1 MKYFFTP
8 GRLKFFIVSSFMMII
23 YNTKVNAQCRW
34 GAPAKTISWDTTMLT
49 NSGSYNTIFNVP
61 KHDGQLG
68 MLIEAKMTVEITG
81 RTEMFLENK
90 LNVTTGYD
98 IGYNRRDTL
107 KGPSLIPPL
116 RKTTNKTYGT
126 YNLAPADAGLFSG
139 PDFVHVGPDVV
150 LSSSTLQT
158 IITNPT
164 LLDTFYGAGHLQYQY
179 IIDADAKPTGSSD
192 YRFDVS
198 TSGEVVIRME
208 YTYCEGLILPINIT
222 EFGLQRINNKN
233 VNLKWKAPA
242 DAENYYYVAEVST
255 DGENFHPA
263 GIVPKSTGN
272 GTQHYNFNY
281 ALQKGEGGKMYFR
294 VKQKF
299 ANGYV
304 QFTDIKTEA
313 FESAAIPRFNLYPN
327 PSSGI
332 VGIKFDK
339 YVNGKYQ
346 MQIINAEGQ
355 AVANQTINLTGGTY
369 QQKSVLPKGMYWV
382 RLTDLESNVSHVN
395 QLIIK

>member
-1 MKYFFTP
+1 MKYFFTLN
-8 GRLKFFIVSSFMMII
+8 RLQFFILSSFMMIL
-23 YNTKVNAQCRW
+23 YGTKTNAQCAW
-34 GAPAKTISWDTTMLT
+34 GFPARTISWDTTMIT
-49 NSGSYNTIFNVP
+49 NSGSYSTLFNIP

-68 MLIEAKMTVEITG
+68 MLLEAKITVEITG

-126 YNLAPADAGLFSG
+126 YNLDPADAGLFSG

-150 LSSSTLQT
+150 LTGSTLQT
-158 IITNPT
+158 AITNPA
-164 LLDTFYGAGHLQYQY
+164 LLDTFYGLGHLEFRY

-198 TSGEVVIRME
+198 TSGEVVIRIE
-208 YTYCEGLILPINIT
+208 YTYCEGLILPINVFD
-222 EFGLQRINNKN
+222 FGTKKINNKN
-233 VNLKWKAPA
+233 VNLNWKAPA
-242 DAENYYYVAEVST
+242 DAENYYYVAEVSI
-255 DGENFHPA
+255 DGKNFHPA
-263 GIVPKSTGN
+263 GKIPKSNGT

-281 ALQKGEGGKMYFR
+281 TLKKGEGGKIYFR

-299 ANGYV
+299 STGYV
-304 QFTDIKTEA
+304 QFTDIKTET
-313 FESAAIPRFNLYPN
+313 FEESIIPGFNLYPN

-346 MQIINAEGQ
+346 IQIINAEGQ
-355 AVANQTINLTGGTY
+355 AVANQTINITGGSY
-369 QQKSVLPKGMYWV
+369 QQKNVLSKGMYWV
-382 RLTDLESNVSHVN
+382 RLTDLENNVSHVS

>member
-1 MKYFFTP
+1 MKYFFTL
-8 GRLKFFIVSSFMMII
+8 GKLLFFILSSFMMIL
-23 YNTKVNAQCRW
+23 YGNKVNAQCAW
-34 GAPAKTISWDTTMLT
+34 GFPAKTISWDTTMLT

-68 MLIEAKMTVEITG
+68 MLIQAKMTVEITG

-126 YNLAPADAGLFSG
+126 FNLDPADAGLFSG

-158 IITNPT
+158 TISNPA
-164 LLDTFYGAGHLQYQY
+164 LLDTFYGLGHLQYQY

-198 TSGEVVIRME
+198 TSGEVVIRIE
-208 YTYCEGLILPINIT
+208 YTYCEGLILPINV
-222 EFGLQRINNKN
+222 FGFGTKKINNKN
-233 VNLKWKAPA
+233 VNLNWKAPG

-263 GIVPKSTGN
+263 GIIPKNN
-272 GTQHYNFNY
+272 GSGIQHYNFNY

-294 VKQKF
+294 VRQKF

-313 FESAAIPRFNLYPN
+313 FESAVILRFNLYPN

-332 VGIKFDK
+332 VGIKFDN

-346 MQIINAEGQ
+346 IQIINAKGQ
-355 AVANQTINLTGGTY
+355 AVANQTINLTGGSY
-369 QQKSVLPKGMYWV
+369 QQKSVLSKGMYWV